1 MARSLI
7 EERMISEPNVLKVY
21 VYDRLRRGTWE
32 EIKNKVESAMNSIQY
47 RRMMLAGAYR
57 PSRRRP
63 GQEESVR
70 PD

>member
-32 EIKNKVESAMNSIQY
+32 EIKNKVESAMNSIK
-47 RRMMLAGAYR
+47 
-57 PSRRRP
+57 
-63 GQEESVR
+63 
-70 PD
+70 